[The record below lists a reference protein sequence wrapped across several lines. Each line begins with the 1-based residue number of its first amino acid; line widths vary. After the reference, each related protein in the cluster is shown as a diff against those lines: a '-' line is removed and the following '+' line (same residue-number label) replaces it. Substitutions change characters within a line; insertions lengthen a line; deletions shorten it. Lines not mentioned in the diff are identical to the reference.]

1 MSNQAPLRPGRAR
14 VRGIEAVAA
23 QRGGE
28 EGDAHRTPV
37 PGFEFYFNFFKM
49 VFCVKMNVFADN
61 IPERGEEGREAPV
74 ADGQAGRKD
83 HKREGQGGGGSKVK
97 KKYFLLCETVV
108 LLQEQLFAFC
118 YVFLINDSEN
128 KMYRNEKRTCNLIS

>member
-37 PGFEFYFNFFKM
+37 PGFE
-49 VFCVKMNVFADN
+49 
-61 IPERGEEGREAPV
+61 
-74 ADGQAGRKD
+74 
-83 HKREGQGGGGSKVK
+83 ST
-97 KKYFLLCETVV
+97 L
-108 LLQEQLFAFC
+108 
-118 YVFLINDSEN
+118 
-128 KMYRNEKRTCNLIS
+128 NLIIVFV

>member
-1 MSNQAPLRPGRAR
+1 MS
-14 VRGIEAVAA
+14 
-23 QRGGE
+23 
-28 EGDAHRTPV
+28 
-37 PGFEFYFNFFKM
+37 
-49 VFCVKMNVFADN
+49 VFADN
-61 IPERGEEGREAPV
+61 ISERGEEGREAPV

-118 YVFLINDSEN
+118 YVSLLNDSEN
-128 KMYRNEKRTCNLIS
+128 KIYRKEKSTCNLIWQENISQFLFSKRQKNFIGIASRSSTKAKSCAVHYSKFIFD